1 MPPLFFLEDLGD
13 ESELTCGILGRE
25 TSPLV
30 SAVELLIDT
39 LTNLCFDGEVL
50 ARARFIIICSTGIF
64 IIVN

>member
-13 ESELTCGILGRE
+13 ESGLTCGILGRE

-30 SAVELLIDT
+30 SAVELLINT
-39 LTNLCFDGEVL
+39 LSTLCLDGEVL
-50 ARARFIIICSTGIF
+50 ARVRFIFTCSTGIF